1 MSKDR
6 ISITLSSNINTM
18 VENMSKLT
26 GTSKS
31 RIVENALE
39 FYLKTK
45 LDEDSKALS
54 KVKFDDLPSEDDWLT
69 IMS

>member
-1 MSKDR
+1 
-6 ISITLSSNINTM
+6 M